1 MQVGGAR
8 GLVDCAEP
16 PPTPAC
22 LLMLLLRLLL
32 LLVGLRLLLL
42 LLPGSVPPMPI
53 SGRARSR

>member
-1 MQVGGAR
+1 MKVEGAR